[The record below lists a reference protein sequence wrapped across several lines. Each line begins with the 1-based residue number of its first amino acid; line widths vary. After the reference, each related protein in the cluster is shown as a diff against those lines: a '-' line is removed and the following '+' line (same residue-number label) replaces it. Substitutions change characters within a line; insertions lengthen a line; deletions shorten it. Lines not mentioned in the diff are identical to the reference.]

1 MKSAWMQDF
10 AGKQGDCFIMTDRVH
25 RELTDE
31 DTAIAANLEKLG
43 YGEY

>member
-1 MKSAWMQDF
+1 MKSARIQAF
-10 AGKQGDCFIMTDRVH
+10 AAKRGDCFIMTDRVH

-31 DTAIAANLEKLG
+31 DAAIAANLEKLG